1 MVQVDKME
9 DLPSMDTM
17 AASSSEQATSK
28 HKDSWL
34 PVDGVGLVNAL
45 ALGPSSTSH

>member
-1 MVQVDKME
+1 MVQVYKME
-9 DLPSMDTM
+9 DMPSMGTM
-17 AASSSEQATSK
+17 AASSSEQATSR

-45 ALGPSSTSH
+45 ALGPSSASY